1 MEISKDENNLEYVYE
16 GKNEFIDQR
25 GKISNYE
32 LTEPINL
39 IGYIESKK
47 YNKSKSLPSNSR
59 AKMLISKRAIYQRL

>member
-1 MEISKDENNLEYVYE
+1 MKE
-16 GKNEFIDQR
+16 NEFIDQR

-59 AKMLISKRAIYQRL
+59 AKLLVKGQFISVYKDL